1 MGYINKKI
9 LRNIVEKI
17 HHNNSSNNS
26 DIFFMQQA
34 LQQAKKA
41 AKIGEVPVGAIITKN
56 KKIIATGF
64 NRCIIDNDSTAH
76 AEIVA
81 SLTAESIL
89 QNYRLTDCEMFITLE
104 PCLMCAGAIFNA
116 RLSRIVYACQDFKS
130 GVHKSLPNFN
140 VFFDNRL
147 NIGNKTKIVGGICQ
161 NQSLELLQNFFKNK
175 RSKEKI

>member
-1 MGYINKKI
+1 MVYINKKI

-81 SLTAESIL
+81 IRAAESIL

-130 GVHKSLPNFN
+130 GVHKSLPNLD

-161 NQSLELLQNFFKNK
+161 NQSLELLQKFFKNE

>member
-1 MGYINKKI
+1 MKGRVDMKKVSVLI
-9 LRNIVEKI
+9 PCYNEKENVIPMSEAIDNIFKTEC
-17 HHNNSSNNS
+17 SQY
-26 DIFFMQQA
+26 DYELLF
-34 LQQAKKA
+34 
-41 AKIGEVPVGAIITKN
+41 
-56 KKIIATGF
+56 
-64 NRCIIDNDSTAH
+64 IDNDSTAH

-81 SLTAESIL
+81 IRTAESIL

-130 GVHKSLPNFN
+130 GVHKSLPNFD

>member
-81 SLTAESIL
+81 IRTAESIL

-130 GVHKSLPNFN
+130 GVHKSLPNFD

-147 NIGNKTKIVGGICQ
+147 NIGNKTKIVGGICL
-161 NQSLELLQNFFKNK
+161 NKSLDLLQNFFINI
-175 RSKEKI
+175 RRKEKI

>member
-76 AEIVA
+76 AEIVRA
-81 SLTAESIL
+81 AESIL

-130 GVHKSLPNFN
+130 GVHKSLPNFD

>member
-81 SLTAESIL
+81 IRTAESIL

-147 NIGNKTKIVGGICQ
+147 NIGNKTKIVVGICQ

>member
-81 SLTAESIL
+81 IRTAESIL

-130 GVHKSLPNFN
+130 GVHKSLPNFD

-147 NIGNKTKIVGGICQ
+147 NIGNKTKIVGSNCQ

>member
-17 HHNNSSNNS
+17 HHNNSINNS

-81 SLTAESIL
+81 IRTAESIL

-130 GVHKSLPNFN
+130 GVHKSLPNFD

-161 NQSLELLQNFFKNK
+161 NQSEELLQNFFKNK

>member
-41 AKIGEVPVGAIITKN
+41 AKIGEVPVGAIKKKK

-81 SLTAESIL
+81 IRTAESIL

-130 GVHKSLPNFN
+130 GVHKSLPNFD

-161 NQSLELLQNFFKNK
+161 NQSLELLQKFFKNK

>member
-81 SLTAESIL
+81 IRTAESIL

-116 RLSRIVYACQDFKS
+116 RISRIVYACQDFKS
-130 GVHKSLPNFN
+130 GVHKSLPNFD